1 MIRIVL
7 LTLALL
13 PMAAAAEMYK
23 WVDEKG
29 HTVYSEQPPPD
40 GKAKKIDI
48 RPSPAGTGEA
58 PTDWKQKEMDARQTR
73 ITKEQQEESKKAVE
87 QNAAGA
93 RRNNCLESQRQRQQ
107 YDPDHG
113 SSSLSVRHLADPP
126 AFMNSESGVCTTS
139 NPCRARDF
147 TNPAVAW
154 FTTTVASML
163 TALHANASA
172 SSSLIAMRLA
182 AGMRRSIDSREASSN
197 AGG

>member
-40 GKAKKIDI
+40 GNAKKIDI

-93 RRNNCLESQRQRQQ
+93 RRNNCLESQRQLGIAQAPRPVYEVNDKGEKVYLDDKERQRQ
-107 YDPDHG
+107 ID
-113 SSSLSVRHLADPP
+113 
-126 AFMNSESGVCTTS
+126 
-139 NPCRARDF
+139 
-147 TNPAVAW
+147 AW
-154 FTTTVASML
+154 Q
-163 TALHANASA
+163 ANVKKYC
-172 SSSLIAMRLA
+172 
-182 AGMRRSIDSREASSN
+182 E
-197 AGG
+197 